1 MAVVL
6 VSRWLLPVIKIRKYL
21 KMAKYKGGDLR
32 NISDNI
38 SRMKTRGLLKK
49 LNRIN
54 KRIESGNLSGR
65 NLTSQQKVKERLERQ
80 IQDMDKKSAGMLAAA
95 PSSPVVK
102 AVNQAERI
110 AASNRASAG
119 LSDRDKAKARIVTG
133 RNNKDTLSK
142 NPDVFPETGNQRTA
156 RMGQPTARMG
166 QPKTNNRTFNAITPK
181 PSQKFSG
188 LMAGSPPLPNTPRGS
203 DTPSRATKLNQ
214 TVDEYAEAFASPDA
228 SKMYDLSEKNR
239 RKDMNMLERGLD
251 SIFQAGER
259 ASAERRKQGK
269 SDFDM
274 NEDVYGMKR
283 GGRLSS
289 SKKNKTKGR
298 KRAARRGF
306 GVETRGS

>member
-1 MAVVL
+1 MA
-6 VSRWLLPVIKIRKYL
+6 SFSADPKRSAQARRDKKIAERKELLESLNKANRRIK
-21 KMAKYKGGDLR
+21 
-32 NISDNI
+32 
-38 SRMKTRGLLKK
+38 
-49 LNRIN
+49 
-54 KRIESGNLSGR
+54 SGNLSGR
-65 NLTSQQKVKERLERQ
+65 NLTSQQKIKERLERQ
-80 IQDMDKKSAGMLAAA
+80 IQDMDKKSAGMLAAT

-110 AASNRASAG
+110 ATSNRALKG
-119 LSDRDKAKARIVTG
+119 LSERDKAKARIVTG
-133 RNNKDTLSK
+133 TNNADTLSR

-156 RMGQPTARMG
+156 RMGQPTTGTRKA
-166 QPKTNNRTFNAITPK
+166 QPRSKPK
-181 PSQKFSG
+181 PPSG
-188 LMAGSPPLPNTPRGS
+188 MLGGQRALKNTPRGS
-203 DTPSRATKLNQ
+203 DAPLRVTPRSKE

>member
-1 MAVVL
+1 MA
-6 VSRWLLPVIKIRKYL
+6 SFSADPKRSAQARRDKKIAERKELLESLNKANRKIK
-21 KMAKYKGGDLR
+21 
-32 NISDNI
+32 
-38 SRMKTRGLLKK
+38 
-49 LNRIN
+49 
-54 KRIESGNLSGR
+54 SGNLSGR
-65 NLTSQQKVKERLERQ
+65 NLVSQQKLKERLERQ
-80 IQDMDKKSAGMLAAA
+80 IQDMDKKSAGMLAATR
-95 PSSPVVK
+95 SSPVVK

-110 AASNRASAG
+110 AASNDAFAG

-133 RNNKDTLSK
+133 RNNRDTLSK

-156 RMGQPTARMG
+156 RMGQP
-166 QPKTNNRTFNAITPK
+166 KKNNRTFNAITPK

-203 DTPSRATKLNQ
+203 DTPLRATKLNQ

>member
-6 VSRWLLPVIKIRKYL
+6 VSRWLLPVIKIREYL
-21 KMAKYKGGDLR
+21 KMARKPGSAKARRDRKIAERKKLLENLNRVNRKIKGG
-32 NISDNI
+32 
-38 SRMKTRGLLKK
+38 K
-49 LNRIN
+49 
-54 KRIESGNLSGR
+54 LSGR

-80 IQDMDKKSAGMLAAA
+80 IKDMDKKSAGMLAAA

-110 AASNRASAG
+110 AASNDAFAG
-119 LSDRDKAKARIVTG
+119 LSDRDKAKAIIVTG
-133 RNNKDTLSK
+133 RNNRDTLSK
-142 NPDVFPETGNQRTA
+142 NPDVSPETGNQRTA
-156 RMGQPTARMG
+156 RMGQP
-166 QPKTNNRTFNAITPK
+166 KTNNRRFNARTTT

-188 LMAGSPPLPNTPRGS
+188 LMAGSPSLPNTRRGS
-203 DTPSRATKLNQ
+203 DTPLRATKLNQ

-274 NEDVYGMKR
+274 NEDVYGMKK

>member
-1 MAVVL
+1 MARKPGSAKATRDRKIVE
-6 VSRWLLPVIKIRKYL
+6 RKELLENLNRVNRKI
-21 KMAKYKGGDLR
+21 KGG
-32 NISDNI
+32 
-38 SRMKTRGLLKK
+38 K
-49 LNRIN
+49 
-54 KRIESGNLSGR
+54 LSGR

-80 IQDMDKKSAGMLAAA
+80 IKDMDKKSAGMLAAA

-110 AASNRASAG
+110 AASNRALAG
-119 LSDRDKAKARIVTG
+119 LSDQDKAKARIVTG
-133 RNNKDTLSK
+133 RNNKDTLSQ

-156 RMGQPTARMG
+156 RMGQSTTGTRKAQPRSTFEGLLAG
-166 QPKTNNRTFNAITPK
+166 QRA
-181 PSQKFSG
+181 
-188 LMAGSPPLPNTPRGS
+188 LRNTPRGS
-203 DTPSRATKLNQ
+203 DAPLRVTPRSKE

-259 ASAERRKQGK
+259 ASAERRKQGL

>member
-1 MAVVL
+1 MARKPG
-6 VSRWLLPVIKIRKYL
+6 SAKATRDRKITERKELLESLNKANRKIK
-21 KMAKYKGGDLR
+21 
-32 NISDNI
+32 
-38 SRMKTRGLLKK
+38 
-49 LNRIN
+49 
-54 KRIESGNLSGR
+54 SGNLSGR
-65 NLTSQQKVKERLERQ
+65 NLVSQQKLKERLERQ
-80 IQDMDKKSAGMLAAA
+80 IQDMDKKSAGMLAATR
-95 PSSPVVK
+95 SSPVVK

-133 RNNKDTLSK
+133 RNNRDTLSQ

-156 RMGQPTARMG
+156 RMGQP
-166 QPKTNNRTFNAITPK
+166 KTNNRTFNARTTT

-203 DTPSRATKLNQ
+203 DTPLRATKLNQ

>member
-1 MAVVL
+1 MARKPESAKATRDRKITERKEFL
-6 VSRWLLPVIKIRKYL
+6 ESLNKANRKIK
-21 KMAKYKGGDLR
+21 
-32 NISDNI
+32 
-38 SRMKTRGLLKK
+38 
-49 LNRIN
+49 
-54 KRIESGNLSGR
+54 SGNLSGR
-65 NLTSQQKVKERLERQ
+65 NLVSQQKLKERLERQ
-80 IQDMDKKSAGMLAAA
+80 IQDMDKKSAGMLAATR
-95 PSSPVVK
+95 SSPVVK

-110 AASNRASAG
+110 AASNDAFAG

-133 RNNKDTLSK
+133 RNNKDTLSQ

-156 RMGQPTARMG
+156 RMGQSTTKTQKA
-166 QPKTNNRTFNAITPK
+166 QPRSKPK
-181 PSQKFSG
+181 PPSG
-188 LMAGSPPLPNTPRGS
+188 MLGGQRALRNTPRGS
-203 DTPSRATKLNQ
+203 DASLRVTPRSKE
-214 TVDEYAEAFASPDA
+214 TVDEYAKAFASPDA

-239 RKDMNMLERGLD
+239 RKDMNMLERGFD
-251 SIFQAGER
+251 SIIQAGER
-259 ASAERRKQGK
+259 ASAERRRQGK